1 MRLLISGLQVRV
13 LPGAPTYPKEYYML
27 SNYPEPWAASTW
39 IIYLLVLGCYFGVL
53 YVLSVAERINYGESD
68 DD

>member
-1 MRLLISGLQVRV
+1 
-13 LPGAPTYPKEYYML
+13 ML

-53 YVLSVAERINYGESD
+53 YGLSVVERINYGESD

>member
-1 MRLLISGLQVRV
+1 MVAGSSPAGSTNLSQGN
-13 LPGAPTYPKEYYML
+13 YML

-53 YVLSVAERINYGESD
+53 YGLSVAERINYGESD

>member
-1 MRLLISGLQVRV
+1 
-13 LPGAPTYPKEYYML
+13 ML

-53 YVLSVAERINYGESD
+53 YLLSAAERINYGESND
-68 DD
+68 D